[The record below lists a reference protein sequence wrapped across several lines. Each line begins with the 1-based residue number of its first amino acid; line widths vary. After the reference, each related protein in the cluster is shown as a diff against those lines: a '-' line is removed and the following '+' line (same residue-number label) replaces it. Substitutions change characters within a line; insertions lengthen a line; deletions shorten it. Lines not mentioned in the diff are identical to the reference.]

1 MSELHASCLGWRAPA
16 GLWCLCGLGRRIA
29 DWRSN
34 GFDRVW
40 CWTWVRSRV
49 GFGRIRRRRLDWL
62 GTVSVFWEGKRGSGS
77 VFRHVGDPRF
87 CVPLNR
93 SKGYAGVGV
102 SWAAVFCLRRLWLL
116 LVLLAF
122 PYSRFFGLCLSCLPS
137 RRLFLYA
144 CGGGLCLIWLP
155 SRRLFVCVPTAL
167 AFPCILSGLLAFP
180 LCGGAPTFLCLLQR
194 KATVLEVKR

>member
-1 MSELHASCLGWRAPA
+1 MSELHASWLWRRVPA
-16 GLWCLCGLGRRIA
+16 GLWRLGGLGRWVA

-62 GTVSVFWEGKRGSGS
+62 GTVSVFWEGKRGSGG

-93 SKGYAGVGV
+93 SKGYAGVGGRCGRRFLAYGGFLPTAV
-102 SWAAVFCLRRLWLL
+102 SCLRRFLAYGVCACFWFSFSLSLFSLLWAFLDL
-116 LVLLAF
+116 FAFAALVSVCLRRWAF
-122 PYSRFFGLCLSCLPS
+122 LDLVAFAALVSLCAYGVGLSLNS
-137 RRLFLYA
+137 
-144 CGGGLCLIWLP
+144 
-155 SRRLFVCVPTAL
+155 
-167 AFPCILSGLLAFP
+167 
-180 LCGGAPTFLCLLQR
+180 
-194 KATVLEVKR
+194 